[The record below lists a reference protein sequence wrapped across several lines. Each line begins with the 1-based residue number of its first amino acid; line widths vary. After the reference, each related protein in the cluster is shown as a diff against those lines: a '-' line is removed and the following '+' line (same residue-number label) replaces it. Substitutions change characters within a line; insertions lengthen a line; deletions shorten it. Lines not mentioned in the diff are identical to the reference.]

1 MRLYFP
7 IDLTGNL
14 IMIEKLVLGEIWT
27 GDLPIFNPD
36 ALTSA
41 PSRHSKI
48 SVLAHTYTR
57 RPGKMKQNA
66 SRFNPALNKN
76 GINNGLLNVATKLPR
91 RTSGIAMK
99 WSCAAA
105 G

>member
-7 IDLTGNL
+7 VDLTGNL

-41 PSRHSKI
+41 PSWQ
-48 SVLAHTYTR
+48 V
-57 RPGKMKQNA
+57 
-66 SRFNPALNKN
+66 FNLTGPAKPSMQ
-76 GINNGLLNVATKLPR
+76 LPR
-91 RTSGIAMK
+91 ATGIAQN
-99 WSCAAA
+99 SRVNRSESDES
-105 G
+105 